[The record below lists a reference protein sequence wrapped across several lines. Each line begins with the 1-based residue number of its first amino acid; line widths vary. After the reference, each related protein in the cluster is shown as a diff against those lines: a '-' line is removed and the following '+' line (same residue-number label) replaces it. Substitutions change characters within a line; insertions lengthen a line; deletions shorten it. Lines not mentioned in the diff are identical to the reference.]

1 MMDVAEEKSRLR
13 SFYRKKR
20 DELDT
25 ALRNQLDE
33 RIYLKLVGLKEYKDA
48 DTVLAYSSIGSEV
61 STQRIIDRVLDDN
74 KLLALPRCAEGF
86 KLEFYYV
93 SSMSQLERGSFGILQ
108 PKSGLRRVE
117 KPVGMCIVPGLCFDY
132 SGIRLGYGKG
142 YYDRFLPELDGIAV
156 GLCRSGFLLE
166 TLPSY
171 DTDRK
176 VDMIIADDGILNI

>member
-25 ALRNQLDE
+25 ALRNELDE

-108 PKSGLRRVE
+108 PK
-117 KPVGMCIVPGLCFDY
+117 
-132 SGIRLGYGKG
+132 
-142 YYDRFLPELDGIAV
+142 
-156 GLCRSGFLLE
+156 
-166 TLPSY
+166 
-171 DTDRK
+171 
-176 VDMIIADDGILNI
+176 